1 MKREQ
6 IEKNYAKLHQL
17 KEYERL
23 HEKLINGMSM
33 WWAIITP
40 KHATDTG
47 TPITDEPSRKR
58 FIAWLENEIRLLKN
72 EIGLE
77 DEKE

>member
-1 MKREQ
+1 MNREQ
-6 IEKNYAKLHQL
+6 IVKNYAKLEQL

-23 HEKLINGMSM
+23 HEKLINGRAM

-40 KHATDTG
+40 KHAKDMG
-47 TPITDEPSRKR
+47 THITDEPSRKR
-58 FIAWLENEIRLLKN
+58 FMAWLENEIGLLKN

-77 DEKE
+77 EES

>member
-6 IEKNYAKLHQL
+6 IEKNYMKLEQL

-23 HEKLINGMSM
+23 KEKLIAGVGM

-40 KHATDTG
+40 KHTRDNG
-47 TPITDEPSRKR
+47 THITDDNSRKR
-58 FIAWLENEIRLLKN
+58 FMAWLENEIGILKN

-77 DEKE
+77 DEK